1 MIEAQK
7 RDAVK
12 RCKFWFRKDIIS
24 LTSPPE
30 AAACVEATGCCSD
43 NCTSKLET
51 PIDESCVLM
60 SINEII
66 NGKGTQ
72 FPGLVPLLKQYL
84 SSIELDV
91 DTQCT
96 IQQYLN
102 LIAKRAS
109 GELNTTAQWIRNFV
123 KEHVSYNQDSVVSDR
138 IAYDLLMTSNRVQK
152 GELNIAHL
160 VGDNPRTKTN
170 LCVPNASGSICP

>member
-12 RCKFWFRKDIIS
+12 RSKFWFRKDIIS

-30 AAACVEATGCCSD
+30 AAKCVEATGCSSD
-43 NCTSKLET
+43 HCTTKSET

-60 SINEII
+60 TVNEII

-72 FPGLVPLLKQYL
+72 FPGLVPLLKHYL

-96 IQQYLN
+96 IQRYLN
-102 LIAKRAS
+102 LIANRAS
-109 GELNTTAQWIRNFV
+109 GRLNTTAQWIRDFV
-123 KEHVSYNQDSVVSDR
+123 RQHKHYKQDSVVNDR
-138 IAYDLLMTSNRVQK
+138 ITYDLLVNFDRIQK
-152 GELNIAHL
+152 GDLSLKEL
-160 VGDNPRTKTN
+160 VGDNPRSKTN
-170 LCVPNASGSICP
+170 L